1 MTKVRGFNDSS
12 GRNILMLL
20 CKLPSISHS
29 RQTLAI
35 SPDGQFFQKYKLTL
49 LILFF
54 NKQLTLLQHSLTNQ
68 GKYFFS

>member
-12 GRNILMLL
+12 GRNILT
-20 CKLPSISHS
+20 SISHS

-54 NKQLTLLQHSLTNQ
+54 NKQLTWLQHSLTNQ
-68 GKYFFS
+68 GKCFFS